1 MRFKAFFPFVFVF
14 SFFTSLLP
22 AQTDKVWT
30 LEESIQYALEHN
42 INVQKQGLNIAL
54 EEESLLQSKLGVL
67 PSFNGYA
74 SHGYNWGRRVD
85 PFSNEFAAE
94 RVRSNNLFLQGDLTL
109 FSGLQQLNQIKRNKI
124 DLQRAQLNTD
134 YYKDEISITIATEY
148 LQALYYLE
156 FVEIVK
162 NQLEITNQQV
172 ARTRKL
178 VDAGTLAKGD
188 LLIIEAQQASEEL
201 SLVQAENNVS
211 LSYLNL
217 SQLLELQTPQGF
229 SIEKPVIGLLEE
241 TTLLTPD
248 QIFDMAVG
256 KRPEIKSSEMAL
268 ESSVVA
274 LNTTRGAY
282 YPTLSLSAGLGSGY
296 SGLNRIGT
304 DSFFEYREAGF
315 TESGEKVFVPVSGFN
330 TFATKDWRDQLS
342 DNLYQT
348 LSLNLRIPLFNG
360 WLTRT
365 QVAQAKIGIESSALD
380 LQLQKNNLFKII
392 QQSYY
397 DAVSALN
404 QYKASDKKVKATEEA
419 FKYAEQKYNVGMIT
433 TVEYNDAKKEF
444 NNAQSE
450 LIQSKYDY
458 VFRTTI
464 IDFYMGRPLTLQR

>member
-14 SFFTSLLP
+14 SFFTSLLH

-42 INVQKQGLNIAL
+42 INVQKQGLNIGY
-54 EEESLLQSKLGVL
+54 EEETLLQSKLGVL

-85 PFSNEFAAE
+85 PFSNEFATE

-134 YYKDEISITIATEY
+134 YFKDEISITIATEY

-201 SLVQAENNVS
+201 SLVQAENNLL
-211 LSYLNL
+211 LSYLTL

-229 SIEKPVIGLLEE
+229 SIEKPVIGLLEQ

-274 LNTTRGAY
+274 LNTVRGAY

-296 SGLNRIGT
+296 SGLNRIGK

-315 TESGEKVFVPVSGFN
+315 TESGEIVFVPVSGFN

-365 QVAQAKIGIESSALD
+365 QVAQAKIGIESSTLD

>member
-1 MRFKAFFPFVFVF
+1 
-14 SFFTSLLP
+14 
-22 AQTDKVWT
+22 
-30 LEESIQYALEHN
+30 
-42 INVQKQGLNIAL
+42 
-54 EEESLLQSKLGVL
+54 
-67 PSFNGYA
+67 
-74 SHGYNWGRRVD
+74 
-85 PFSNEFAAE
+85 
-94 RVRSNNLFLQGDLTL
+94 
-109 FSGLQQLNQIKRNKI
+109 
-124 DLQRAQLNTD
+124 
-134 YYKDEISITIATEY
+134 
-148 LQALYYLE
+148 
-156 FVEIVK
+156 
-162 NQLEITNQQV
+162 
-172 ARTRKL
+172 
-178 VDAGTLAKGD
+178 
-188 LLIIEAQQASEEL
+188 
-201 SLVQAENNVS
+201 
-211 LSYLNL
+211 
-217 SQLLELQTPQGF
+217 
-229 SIEKPVIGLLEE
+229 
-241 TTLLTPD
+241 
-248 QIFDMAVG
+248 
-256 KRPEIKSSEMAL
+256 MAL

-274 LNTTRGAY
+274 LNTARGAY

-296 SGLNRIGT
+296 SGLNQIGT

-365 QVAQAKIGIESSALD
+365 QVAQAKIGIESSTLD

-458 VFRTTI
+458 VFKTTI

>member
-14 SFFTSLLP
+14 SFFTSLLH

-42 INVQKQGLNIAL
+42 INVQKQGLNIGY
-54 EEESLLQSKLGVL
+54 EEETLLQSKLGVL

-85 PFSNEFAAE
+85 PFSNEFATE

-124 DLQRAQLNTD
+124 NLQRAQLNTD
-134 YYKDEISITIATEY
+134 YFKDEISITIATEY

-201 SLVQAENNVS
+201 SLVQAENNLL
-211 LSYLNL
+211 LSYLTL

-229 SIEKPVIGLLEE
+229 SIEKPVIGLLEQ

-274 LNTTRGAY
+274 LNTVRGAY

-296 SGLNRIGT
+296 SGLNRIGK

-315 TESGEKVFVPVSGFN
+315 TESGEIVFVPVSGFN

-365 QVAQAKIGIESSALD
+365 QVAQAKIGIESSTLD

>member
-162 NQLEITNQQV
+162 TSL
-172 ARTRKL
+172 KL
-178 VDAGTLAKGD
+178 
-188 LLIIEAQQASEEL
+188 
-201 SLVQAENNVS
+201 
-211 LSYLNL
+211 
-217 SQLLELQTPQGF
+217 
-229 SIEKPVIGLLEE
+229 
-241 TTLLTPD
+241 
-248 QIFDMAVG
+248 
-256 KRPEIKSSEMAL
+256 
-268 ESSVVA
+268 
-274 LNTTRGAY
+274 
-282 YPTLSLSAGLGSGY
+282 PTS
-296 SGLNRIGT
+296 R
-304 DSFFEYREAGF
+304 
-315 TESGEKVFVPVSGFN
+315 
-330 TFATKDWRDQLS
+330 
-342 DNLYQT
+342 
-348 LSLNLRIPLFNG
+348 
-360 WLTRT
+360 
-365 QVAQAKIGIESSALD
+365 
-380 LQLQKNNLFKII
+380 
-392 QQSYY
+392 
-397 DAVSALN
+397 
-404 QYKASDKKVKATEEA
+404 
-419 FKYAEQKYNVGMIT
+419 
-433 TVEYNDAKKEF
+433 
-444 NNAQSE
+444 
-450 LIQSKYDY
+450 
-458 VFRTTI
+458 
-464 IDFYMGRPLTLQR
+464 